1 MVGRIGPGRQARA
14 WPGLGCVEAG
24 QGWAGLRRVCSVR
37 CALVWSG
44 LARVGPG
51 WIGLDWV
58 GSSWAGWAAKLDWV
72 RLVRP
77 GLAKPKRMGWALS
90 PVGLLGLVGL
100 AGSASSR
107 LALGRGSFR
116 AAPKRPL
123 VFSSPGRPRA
133 PKKRSAEWAYNRRSP
148 FFLEG
153 GASGLGPS
161 GLKPSASAAPPRAAA
176 LQGEGRERS
185 RLPPPPRRAVR
196 CALARRRRL
205 RFFFFLLTLMFDV

>member
-14 WPGLGCVEAG
+14 CPGLGCVEAG
-24 QGWAGLRRVCSVR
+24 QGWAGLRRVCSAR

-44 LARVGPG
+44 LVRVGPG

-90 PVGLLGLVGL
+90 SVGLLGLVGL

-133 PKKRSAEWAYNRRSP
+133 PEKRSAEWAYNRRSP

-153 GASGLGPS
+153 GSFGPRPKRAQTLGF
-161 GLKPSASAAPPRAAA
+161 GRAAA
-176 LQGEGRERS
+176 RRCAPRRGPRTIAVA
-185 RLPPPPRRAVR
+185 PPPAPRGSLRVGAPGAV
-196 CALARRRRL
+196 CA
-205 RFFFFLLTLMFDV
+205 FSFSYLL